1 MGGSWE
7 HQKVLDWGRSG
18 TCWCVLRAIVAIYFL
33 VNFSTCYF
41 PVNSN
46 CALSICSCR
55 THWPTAVILMN
66 VCFHLVRCLDQRSGR
81 IGMVSSLESRVNPGV
96 KELPWPCMG
105 TKGSCCPSVSLWGS
119 FGMCGR
125 GVASVV
131 TGHLLSCPKATSLY
145 PKKDRLEPRPCLER
159 SHQISGQKEAGPWPH
174 GVWLFSLLRQPSD
187 WSYRS
192 HIHWWLLPQK
202 HNFSTVWWTAVW
214 GFFFFSSSFSMC
226 GRQRNCPRKMSIT

>member
-33 VNFSTCYF
+33 VNFSTLYF

-55 THWPTAVILMN
+55 THWPTAVIVMN
-66 VCFHLVRCLDQRSGR
+66 VCFHLVRCLDQRSGK
-81 IGMVSSLESRVNPGV
+81 IGMVSPLESRVNPGV
-96 KELPWPCMG
+96 KELPWSCVG
-105 TKGSCCPSVSLWGS
+105 TKGSCCPSVSLWRS

-131 TGHLLSCPKATSLY
+131 TGHLLSCPKAYDIVITTKVYSWKGNSSKEERKTRPFIFLY
-145 PKKDRLEPRPCLER
+145 LK
-159 SHQISGQKEAGPWPH
+159 I
-174 GVWLFSLLRQPSD
+174 LRCTIKN
-187 WSYRS
+187 Y
-192 HIHWWLLPQK
+192 
-202 HNFSTVWWTAVW
+202 
-214 GFFFFSSSFSMC
+214 
-226 GRQRNCPRKMSIT
+226 